1 MSLALSCSSSL
12 VLHIFRTRA
21 SVSIGLRI
29 SPRSFVGA
37 LNSLRADGKLHSFWT
52 HDGSIIVKR
61 SENSG
66 FMTVK
71 TKADIQKL
79 GGVFTDEEIVDDYYK
94 KGRFK
99 SF

>member
-1 MSLALSCSSSL
+1 ML
-12 VLHIFRTRA
+12 VTLLITISRYRY
-21 SVSIGLRI
+21 GLLKK
-29 SPRSFVGA
+29 

-79 GGVFTDEEIVDDYYK
+79 GGVFTDEEIVDDY
-94 KGRFK
+94 
-99 SF
+99 

>member
-1 MSLALSCSSSL
+1 MMEILPFLTSPMGCDLPMSLVLSCSPSL
-12 VLHIFRTRA
+12 ITENLTRYRY
-21 SVSIGLRI
+21 GLLKK
-29 SPRSFVGA
+29 

-71 TKADIQKL
+71 KFSER
-79 GGVFTDEEIVDDYYK
+79 FTIIDP
-94 KGRFK
+94 
-99 SF
+99 S